1 MSTRSE
7 DQGGPHGDLF
17 ECVDLRPRQW
27 QKTQIRLRTGRSK
40 TKAPSRDHKG
50 GPKQNHV
57 GTRSH
62 SLPRKR
68 TTQLH
73 IQQTPSAC
81 SHRTATR
88 HAWSK
93 KRPPKRAEVPQ
104 WTQEAAQGAE
114 KVTMQ
119 ARVLK
124 KTQGAGH
131 PKPESSQQNTHEK
144 VQTIRGIEEEQ
155 PRETLETRPCPLTWY
170 QLRH

>member
-1 MSTRSE
+1 M
-7 DQGGPHGDLF
+7 
-17 ECVDLRPRQW
+17 
-27 QKTQIRLRTGRSK
+27 
-40 TKAPSRDHKG
+40 KAPSRNHKG
-50 GPKQNHV
+50 GPKQHHV

-62 SLPRKR
+62 SLPRMR
-68 TTQLH
+68 TTRLH
-73 IQQTPSAC
+73 RQQTPSAC

-93 KRPPKRAEVPQ
+93 KRPPKQAEVPQ

-114 KVTMQ
+114 RVNRQ

-124 KTQGAGH
+124 RTREADH
-131 PKPESSQQNTHEK
+131 PKPESPQQNMHEK

-155 PRETLETRPCPLTWY
+155 PWETLETWPCPLTWY